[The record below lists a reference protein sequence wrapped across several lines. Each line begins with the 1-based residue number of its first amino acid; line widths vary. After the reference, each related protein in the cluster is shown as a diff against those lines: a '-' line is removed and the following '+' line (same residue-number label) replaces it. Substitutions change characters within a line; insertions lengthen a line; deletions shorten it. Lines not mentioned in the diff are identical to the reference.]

1 MKKGNFKKGTLLFA
15 GFNSMEELYKWISM
29 YNGSEGVIAVSAM
42 MQTLQTINNIE
53 DRELK
58 EKLSQLK
65 IDTKKTMEKING

>member
-42 MQTLQTINNIE
+42 
-53 DRELK
+53 
-58 EKLSQLK
+58 
-65 IDTKKTMEKING
+65 ING